1 MVREL
6 IDVVVARLRIDL
18 PAIFKQLARTVT
30 DERGKQVS
38 NLFAAGE
45 LFSQKRPVGLEPVR

>member
-18 PAIFKQLARTVT
+18 PAICKLVARTVK

-45 LFSQKRPVGLEPVR
+45 LFSPKWSVGLEPVR